1 MAAFT
6 NFFDD
11 LFRTRASRERKRLAE
26 FETPVA
32 MDDQNS
38 GSILDI
44 ASARR
49 RGKTD
54 NLPGFLASAID
65 RPTAKT
71 ARSNLLNA
79 RLQLRDLFT
88 PAQPVTQRS
97 RFAGR
102 LDVLA
107 NLIEIIEEQR

>member
-1 MAAFT
+1 MSRQ
-6 NFFDD
+6 D
-11 LFRTRASRERKRLAE
+11 LG
-26 FETPVA
+26 PV
-32 MDDQNS
+32 
-38 GSILDI
+38 LDI

-49 RGKTD
+49 RTKGD

-65 RPTAKT
+65 RPTSRT
-71 ARSNLLNA
+71 ARSGLLNA

-107 NLIEIIEEQR
+107 NLIEIIEENSFKVKTGMFSNWYARMKKDVGMA